1 MLAQHAGNTQFMSST
16 SSILLNY
23 SLSEVRAPPQE
34 GRHPPPDEWGG
45 VKVGHMWADASED
58 ELVTSFGALYSD
70 AHFRD
75 SLGVQARKQVAEAF
89 SYGALARQAVALLR
103 GLESEW
109 EELILRR
116 QAKRTSPQCS
126 APRKPLSRSSYD
138 ADYKYDV
145 HDDDSDIR
153 YERDYFGGGQGID
166 HGGGG
171 AASYVYG
178 NTALGKYYSPS
189 FGLSSA
195 PDYAQPARA
204 SSYAASRSLSP
215 DVSTATGA
223 SIKSTLNVPSD
234 YYSELLSKD
243 MYL

>member
-1 MLAQHAGNTQFMSST
+1 MS
-16 SSILLNY
+16 
-23 SLSEVRAPPQE
+23 
-34 GRHPPPDEWGG
+34 GGG
-45 VKVGHMWADASED
+45 VKVGHLWADASED

-70 AHFRD
+70 AHLRD
-75 SLGVQARKQVAEAF
+75 SLGVKARKQVAEAF
-89 SYGALARQAVALLR
+89 SHGALARQAVALLR

-109 EELILRR
+109 DELILRR
-116 QAKRTSPQCS
+116 QATRSSPQCS
-126 APRKPLSRSSYD
+126 APKKPFSRSSYD
-138 ADYKYDV
+138 EGYRYDV
-145 HDDDSDIR
+145 HDDDLAIG
-153 YERDYFGGGQGID
+153 YEREYFVGGQGVD
-166 HGGGG
+166 HG

-195 PDYAQPARA
+195 PDYAGPASR

-215 DVSTATGA
+215 DISTATGA

>member
-1 MLAQHAGNTQFMSST
+1 MLAQLAGNTQFMSST

-34 GRHPPPDEWGG
+34 GRLTPPEEWGG

-70 AHFRD
+70 AHLRD
-75 SLGVQARKQVAEAF
+75 SLGVKARRQVAEAF

-103 GLESEW
+103 GLESDW
-109 EELILRR
+109 EQLILRR
-116 QAKRTSPQCS
+116 QATRTSPQCS
-126 APRKPLSRSSYD
+126 AAKKPLSRSSYD
-138 ADYKYDV
+138 ADYRYDV
-145 HDDDSDIR
+145 HDDDSDLGD
-153 YERDYFGGGQGID
+153 ERDYFVGGQGVD

-189 FGLSSA
+189 FGLSSV
-195 PDYAQPARA
+195 PDYVGPARR

-223 SIKSTLNVPSD
+223 SINSLNVPSD

-243 MYL
+243 IYL